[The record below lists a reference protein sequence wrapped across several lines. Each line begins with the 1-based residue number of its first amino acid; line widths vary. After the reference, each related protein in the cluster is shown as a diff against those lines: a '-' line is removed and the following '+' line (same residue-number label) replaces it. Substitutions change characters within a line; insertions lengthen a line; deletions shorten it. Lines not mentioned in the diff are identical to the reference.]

1 MRVIKKMSKKRVNK
15 GNNIHSQHDILD
27 GLAQVFKVKQSG
39 DVYQFRMYVRDEGK
53 HYRKSLKTKD
63 LTTALERGREMGM
76 KILTDVK
83 RGAKVFGLTFQEAV
97 DLYLEDRQKDV
108 DGGLITK
115 GRHYTIQ
122 NQLKWFLKIVGHKT
136 KVSEHERNSI
146 FNFRRKRNAINQITD
161 VTLRNEQSTINHMM
175 KFLYRK
181 NISHFET
188 YDFQKVVIRQDDVGK
203 RDTLTLKEYDKL
215 IRFMRTYTSNKDVEK
230 KQDKSNSFTDDEFEL
245 LERQLIRDYVLI
257 STNTCMRVGEL
268 RQLKWGDVKK
278 IETAKDERGKN
289 QKLVHITV
297 RAETS
302 KVRNSRKIIVRGG
315 EYFERL
321 KNRQQYVGK
330 DDFVFSSVN
339 GTSKLSDKKF
349 AKHWKELMNGI
360 GISYKEWKEDRNLT
374 WYSLRHFGIT
384 MRIISGVNV
393 VDVSKL
399 AGTSIGHIE
408 NTYLKYREEQMKT
421 SALKTFSINKQG
433 LVEV

>member
-1 MRVIKKMSKKRVNK
+1 M
-15 GNNIHSQHDILD
+15 
-27 GLAQVFKVKQSG
+27 
-39 DVYQFRMYVRDEGK
+39 
-53 HYRKSLKTKD
+53 
-63 LTTALERGREMGM
+63 
-76 KILTDVK
+76 
-83 RGAKVFGLTFQEAV
+83 
-97 DLYLEDRQKDV
+97 
-108 DGGLITK
+108 
-115 GRHYTIQ
+115 
-122 NQLKWFLKIVGHKT
+122 
-136 KVSEHERNSI
+136 
-146 FNFRRKRNAINQITD
+146 
-161 VTLRNEQSTINHMM
+161 TLRNEQSTINHMM

>member
-278 IETAKDERGKN
+278 IETTKDERGKS

>member
-1 MRVIKKMSKKRVNK
+1 M
-15 GNNIHSQHDILD
+15 DD
-27 GLAQVFKVKQSG
+27 
-39 DVYQFRMYVRDEGK
+39 
-53 HYRKSLKTKD
+53 
-63 LTTALERGREMGM
+63 
-76 KILTDVK
+76 
-83 RGAKVFGLTFQEAV
+83 
-97 DLYLEDRQKDV
+97 
-108 DGGLITK
+108 
-115 GRHYTIQ
+115 
-122 NQLKWFLKIVGHKT
+122 
-136 KVSEHERNSI
+136 ERNSI

-315 EYFERL
+315 EYF
-321 KNRQQYVGK
+321 
-330 DDFVFSSVN
+330 
-339 GTSKLSDKKF
+339 
-349 AKHWKELMNGI
+349 
-360 GISYKEWKEDRNLT
+360 
-374 WYSLRHFGIT
+374 LR
-384 MRIISGVNV
+384 
-393 VDVSKL
+393 D
-399 AGTSIGHIE
+399 
-408 NTYLKYREEQMKT
+408 
-421 SALKTFSINKQG
+421 
-433 LVEV
+433 